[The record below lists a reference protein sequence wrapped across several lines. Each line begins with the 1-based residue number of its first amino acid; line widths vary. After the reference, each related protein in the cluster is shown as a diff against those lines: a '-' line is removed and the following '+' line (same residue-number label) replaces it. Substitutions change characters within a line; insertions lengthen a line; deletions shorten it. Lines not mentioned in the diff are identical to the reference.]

1 MTGITPQ
8 QEHEL
13 SGLVKEM
20 APGVGVSFEY
30 VPMFDSLV
38 TRIELRVGSSRTTT
52 EEAIRASEGRAVGMS
67 LMRDLAE
74 LQKEAVRQIGLEAYV
89 REREVAVLEI
99 AKERL
104 TRFVTEALS
113 MNPTLA
119 EGVVDDLV
127 NDIRND
133 LGAP

>member
-13 SGLVKEM
+13 RGLVEEM
-20 APGVGVSFEY
+20 APGVGVVFEY

-38 TRIELRVGSSRTTT
+38 TRIGLNVSHSRTTT
-52 EEAIRASEGRAVGMS
+52 EEAIRASGGQAVGEA

-74 LQKEAVRQIGLEAYV
+74 LQKEAVKQIGLEAYV

-104 TRFVTEALS
+104 TKFVTDALS
-113 MNPTLA
+113 LA
-119 EGVVDDLV
+119 PEMGEHIATELVEG
-127 NDIRND
+127 IRND